1 MEGALAER
9 DARPLATKP
18 QRVSTGGEGHEA
30 IQLPPLSS
38 PKRGPPQK
46 TDRAPL
52 EATTDCD
59 MRTSG
64 GGYRRPV
71 TPEGGYRLRL
81 TPECLAFNDSH
92 RPIIHRLQHCPLENQ
107 RGFWHVGRR
116 HRWGTSVSAGFSAEP
131 PPGPHPNAAFNGAR
145 RRGSRKA
152 AVPARDD
159 RPVKDEQIQRSRP
172 PER

>member
-18 QRVSTGGEGHEA
+18 QRVNAGGEDHQA

-81 TPECLAFNDSH
+81 TPKCLAFNDSH
-92 RPIIHRLQHCPLENQ
+92 RPIIHRLQLCPLENQ
-107 RGFWHVGRR
+107 RGFWHFGRR
-116 HRWGTSVSAGFSAEP
+116 HRPFVEKT
-131 PPGPHPNAAFNGAR
+131 
-145 RRGSRKA
+145 
-152 AVPARDD
+152 
-159 RPVKDEQIQRSRP
+159 
-172 PER
+172 